1 MATTCFQVTKLKDR
15 LLRKRLPNRIQSASH
30 SDPSSHQTLQSICL
44 SHALLVN
51 RHLFYLGAC
60 GAQLAQLAGRRD
72 ASSRQPPEQ
81 RQRALAAIPAQSQA
95 TCPTPASLGAQPQQ
109 RAHLWQMHRGW
120 AGEAGCLHSPC
131 GFKVPPQL
139 SSVTA
144 EPCFA
149 LRLTLAPGLGTEY

>member
-1 MATTCFQVTKLKDR
+1 MPTTCFQVTKRKDK
-15 LLRKRLPNRIQSASH
+15 LLGKILPNSRQSASH

-51 RHLFYLGAC
+51 QHLFYLRAC

-72 ASSRQPPEQ
+72 ANSRQHRSDGSGVWQRSQHRGRQCVQ
-81 RQRALAAIPAQSQA
+81 RQLCWGLSQSKEHTSGRCTNA
-95 TCPTPASLGAQPQQ
+95 K
-109 RAHLWQMHRGW
+109 RGKPSW
-120 AGEAGCLHSPC
+120 LRSPR
-131 GFKVPPQL
+131 GFKVPLQL

-149 LRLTLAPGLGTEY
+149 LRLNLARGLGTEY